1 MLVIGEKINA
11 TRTSVAAAV
20 AVRDAGFISSLA
32 LAQAEAGA
40 DVIDV
45 NAGTGQGDPERAAE
59 DMLWL
64 IRTVEKAVK
73 LPLAIDTEIPSVMGV
88 ALSSVTRPPAWINSV
103 SAETSRLER
112 VLPLAKKFGSPIIAL
127 LMGDDGI
134 PRDAAGRMR
143 AAEKIYGKAVDAGID
158 PARLYFDPLVMP
170 VGAETGAGDVVLSCL
185 SMIKRDMPAANTV
198 LGLSNVSFGLP
209 LRSLLNR
216 AFLVLCAGAGLSAV
230 ILDPSDDTLMME
242 MFAAEALL
250 GRDPYCG
257 RYIKAYRKRN
267 GKGGKS

>member
-11 TRTSVAAAV
+11 TRKSVADAV
-20 AVRDAGFISSLA
+20 EARDAGFIAALA

-45 NAGTGQGDPERAAE
+45 NAGTGQGDPKRAKE

-64 IRTVEKAVK
+64 IRTVEEAVS
-73 LPLAIDTEIPSVMGV
+73 LPLSIDTEMPEVMEA
-88 ALSSVTRPPAWINSV
+88 ALSAVTGPPAWMNSV
-103 SAETSRLER
+103 SAETRRLESL
-112 VLPLAKKFGSPIIAL
+112 LPLAQKSGSPLIAL
-127 LMGDDGI
+127 CMGDEGI
-134 PRDAAGRMR
+134 PKDAAGRMR
-143 AAEKIYGKAVDAGID
+143 AAEKIYGKAVEAGID

-170 VGAETGAGDVVLSCL
+170 IGADSGAGAVALESLALIRRDLTGA
-185 SMIKRDMPAANTV
+185 NTA
-198 LGLSNVSFGLP
+198 LGLSNVGFGLP
-209 LRSLLNR
+209 RRGVLNR
-216 AFLVLCAGAGLSAV
+216 TFLALCAGAGLTAV
-230 ILDPSDDTLMME
+230 ILDPTDDELMME